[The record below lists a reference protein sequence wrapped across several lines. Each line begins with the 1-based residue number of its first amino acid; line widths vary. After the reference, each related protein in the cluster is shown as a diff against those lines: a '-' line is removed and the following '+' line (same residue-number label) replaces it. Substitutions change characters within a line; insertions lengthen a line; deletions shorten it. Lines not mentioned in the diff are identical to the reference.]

1 MISIV
6 VEPQGLR
13 SSISGYVMKA
23 AAVFGGAVRSGPR
36 PWTADR
42 GPWAVAGA
50 RIAPGQVGVRREKL
64 SSWPPVGF
72 TAAVKRVPLGIG
84 KCMNVR
90 VGHETMRF
98 YVSQRSSW
106 SADWSPLGSGCYYAI
121 TYSHFSEGFENWV
134 FENVLQNCLVTFYVL

>member
-36 PWTADR
+36 PW
-42 GPWAVAGA
+42 AVAGA
-50 RIAPGQVGVRREKL
+50 RVAPGQVGVRREKL
-64 SSWPPVGF
+64 SSWPLVGF
-72 TAAVKRVPLGIG
+72 TAAVKRVPLGVG
-84 KCMNVR
+84 KCMNVG

-98 YVSQRSSW
+98 YGFTTLEVVS
-106 SADWSPLGSGCYYAI
+106 
-121 TYSHFSEGFENWV
+121 
-134 FENVLQNCLVTFYVL
+134 

>member
-23 AAVFGGAVRSGPR
+23 AAVFGGSVRSGPR
-36 PWTADR
+36 PW
-42 GPWAVAGA
+42 AVAGA
-50 RIAPGQVGVRREKL
+50 RVAPGHVGVRREKL
-64 SSWPPVGF
+64 SSWLLVGF

-98 YVSQRSSW
+98 YVSQRSRW
-106 SADWSPLGSGCYYAI
+106 SADWSPLGSDSYYAI
-121 TYSHFSEGFENWV
+121 AYSQFSEVFENRV
-134 FENVLQNCLVTFYVL
+134 FKNVLQNCLITFYIF

>member
-23 AAVFGGAVRSGPR
+23 AAVFGGSVRSGPR
-36 PWTADR
+36 PW
-42 GPWAVAGA
+42 AVAGA
-50 RIAPGQVGVRREKL
+50 CIAPGQVGVRREKL
-64 SSWPPVGF
+64 SSWLLVGF
-72 TAAVKRVPLGIG
+72 IAAVKRVQLGIG

-98 YVSQRSSW
+98 YVSRRW
-106 SADWSPLGSGCYYAI
+106 SADWSPLGSGCNYAI
-121 TYSHFSEGFENWV
+121 TYSHFSEVFENRV
-134 FENVLQNCLVTFYVL
+134 FENVL